1 MSFSTIDVQDDM
13 SGHPMVSI
21 IIPTLR
27 EAVNIPVLASEISS
41 ALKDV
46 IPFWEL
52 IIVDDNSGDGTVE
65 VCKRLRLQGIPLK
78 LEVRKNE
85 RGLAT
90 AVLKGFAQ
98 ARAPVFVVMDAD
110 LSHPPDTIP
119 VFYQSIQ
126 EGADFAIGSRYMAGG
141 GTDDKWTVYRYAN
154 SKIASLLAKPLVS
167 VSDPMSGFFALPRSL
182 LGQCERLTPI
192 GYKIG
197 LEIIV
202 KCNPQKIVEIP
213 IRFRTRLRGDSKLSI
228 KQQFLYLRHVF
239 SLYGAKR
246 KRGGD

>member
-1 MSFSTIDVQDDM
+1 M
-13 SGHPMVSI
+13 SGHPMLSI
-21 IIPTLR
+21 IVPTLR

-41 ALKDV
+41 ALKDI

-52 IIVDDNSGDGTVE
+52 IIVDDNSRDGTIE

-78 LEVRKNE
+78 LVVRKNE
-85 RGLAT
+85 QGLAT

-126 EGADFAIGSRYMAGG
+126 EGADFAISSRYMAGG
-141 GTDDKWTVYRYAN
+141 GTDDKWSVYRYVN
-154 SKIASLLAKPLVS
+154 SKIATLLAKPLVS
-167 VSDPMSGFFALPRSL
+167 ISDPMSGFLALPRYL
-182 LGQCERLTPI
+182 LEQCERLSPI

-202 KCNPQKIVEIP
+202 KCAPQKIVEIP
-213 IRFRTRLRGDSKLSI
+213 IHFRTRLRGDSKLSI

-239 SLYGAKR
+239 SLYGYKKKR
-246 KRGGD
+246 NVDRGYKRFI